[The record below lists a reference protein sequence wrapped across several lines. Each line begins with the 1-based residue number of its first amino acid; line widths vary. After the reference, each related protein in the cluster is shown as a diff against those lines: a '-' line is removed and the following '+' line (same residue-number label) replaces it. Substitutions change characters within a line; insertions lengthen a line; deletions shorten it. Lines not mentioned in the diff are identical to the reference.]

1 MNHSVEW
8 VKNDHLGEQYAKV
21 VHPSGLT
28 VLVCPKKMSTSYALF
43 ATKYGSLERTFR
55 KGDEPFVTVP
65 DGIAHFL
72 EHKLFEEEDGS
83 DVFSKFAALG
93 ANANAYTSNE
103 LTAYLFSTTK
113 NVIESLRVLLDFVTH
128 PYFTKENVQKE
139 QGIIGQEIGMYDD
152 NPGSRIYYALLE
164 GLYKK
169 HNVRINIA
177 GTVETIAEITPE
189 LLYQCYNTF
198 YHPSNMVL
206 SICGNV
212 TVEEVMAVAKET
224 GKVFTVDQNRRTNR
238 DFVLMRRNAESGIIG
253 KPVVIESRV
262 EGSRGMPKGWRTLKE
277 LGGGMM
283 LDWGVHLIDQLLY
296 MRGDERVK
304 EVYCKML
311 SLQYPEVDDNFHLMI
326 TFESGLIAIVEVG
339 TNHYIPH
346 PRWYVMGETGT
357 LQIDNWD
364 CNGKIVRNINKE
376 DVWSEEIFYTKAGP
390 TKTMAPR
397 SAKSIETVTLTCPE
411 DVEDSLT
418 VVYDQF
424 LDAIEGKAPL
434 TITPEQAMRVMKV
447 MEAAFVSV
455 NEKRSVEVD
464 I

>member
-1 MNHSVEW
+1 MGVTHKLGIIGFGGMGRSHF
-8 VKNDHLGEQYAKV
+8 DHLTQNYGRLEIKGIFDISPKACAAAVARGTYVYESLDDILGDPEIDLILVSATNE
-21 VHPSGLT
+21 VH
-28 VLVCPKKMSTSYALF
+28 K
-43 ATKYGSLERTFR
+43 SLSIDAMRA
-55 KGDEPFVTVP
+55 G
-65 DGIAHFL
+65 
-72 EHKLFEEEDGS
+72 
-83 DVFSKFAALG
+83 
-93 ANANAYTSNE
+93 
-103 LTAYLFSTTK
+103 K
-113 NVIESLRVLLDFVTH
+113 NVISEKPVTLNSG
-128 PYFTKENVQKE
+128 ELE
-139 QGIIGQEIGMYDD
+139 EI
-152 NPGSRIYYALLE
+152 
-164 GLYKK
+164 
-169 HNVRINIA
+169 
-177 GTVETIAEITPE
+177 
-189 LLYQCYNTF
+189 
-198 YHPSNMVL
+198 
-206 SICGNV
+206 
-212 TVEEVMAVAKET
+212 MAVAKET
-224 GKVFTVDQNRRTNR
+224 GKVFTIDQNRRTNR

-253 KPVVIESRV
+253 KPIVIESRV

-346 PRWYVMGETGT
+346 PRWYVMGEKGT
-357 LQIDNWD
+357 LQINNWD
-364 CNGKIVRNINKE
+364 CDGKIIRNVSKD
-376 DVWSEEIFYTKAGP
+376 DVWGEEIFYTKAGP

-397 SAKSIETVTLTCPE
+397 SAKSVETVTLSCPD

-424 LDAIEGKAPL
+424 LDAVEGKAPL

-447 MEAAFVSV
+447 MEAAFVSA
-455 NEKRSVEVD
+455 NEKRSLAVD